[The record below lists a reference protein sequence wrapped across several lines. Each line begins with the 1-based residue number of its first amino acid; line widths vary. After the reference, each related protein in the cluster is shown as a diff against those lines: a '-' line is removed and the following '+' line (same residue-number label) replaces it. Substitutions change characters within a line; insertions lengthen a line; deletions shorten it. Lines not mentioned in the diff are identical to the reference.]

1 VQVKVC
7 GITRSEDASAASLLG
22 VDAIGLVFWAQSK
35 RAVTIDK
42 ARPICDA
49 ISPFTTVT
57 ALFVGAAEAEVESVL
72 ASLPINLLQFH
83 GDETP
88 EFCEQ
93 WSVPYIR
100 ALRAEPS
107 VDLTAEASRYP
118 HARAFLVDAVHNGQ
132 FGGTGAQFDWSS
144 LPQTFNRPLV
154 LAGGLNPA
162 NVAEGIRQVKPMAV
176 DVSSGVE
183 SSSGVKDHDKMRR
196 FIEAAHAAG
205 KGY

>member
-42 ARPICDA
+42 ARPICEA
-49 ISPFTTVT
+49 ISPFTTIT
-57 ALFVGAAEAEVESVL
+57 ALFVSATEAEVESVL

-88 EFCEQ
+88 AFCEQ

-100 ALRAEPS
+100 ALRAEPG
-107 VDLTAEASRYP
+107 VDSFQRLVVIPVPEPFLSMRFTTDSLVVPERNLTGVRYRRRLIGRSFWREA
-118 HARAFLVDAVHNGQ
+118 LI
-132 FGGTGAQFDWSS
+132 
-144 LPQTFNRPLV
+144 PL
-154 LAGGLNPA
+154 
-162 NVAEGIRQVKPMAV
+162 M
-176 DVSSGVE
+176 
-183 SSSGVKDHDKMRR
+183 
-196 FIEAAHAAG
+196 
-205 KGY
+205 